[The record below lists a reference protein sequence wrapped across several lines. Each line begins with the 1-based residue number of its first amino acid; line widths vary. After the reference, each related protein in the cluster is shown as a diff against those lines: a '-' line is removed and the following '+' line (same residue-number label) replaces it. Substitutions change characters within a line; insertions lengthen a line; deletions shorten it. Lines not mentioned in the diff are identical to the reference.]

1 MVRFSINYYKPK
13 PIQLNCLEENYNPSN
28 EEVEYN
34 FNPFRIQKIQNYQP
48 IYSHYFEMT
57 GNNYNNIS
65 FHHKYFFHSL
75 HSILDVSNNEII
87 EKPVFIKYSPL
98 LDPLRYMNGKYN
110 IEDSK
115 IRELPKL
122 NSTEESVYKKL
133 LDTNNA
139 SYIDGFFSFLS
150 SQLLNTHGFKNAVD
164 YYGTFLALQDKFKM
178 NITDDYDYLM
188 ESSFFNNNKN
198 KLFEI
203 SKNTHYP
210 FMNFNSR
217 GNKMRL
223 NICENENLKHNI
235 SVISMGCSNETTQSL
250 ETQDLEEIYKKN
262 TSEKNDNDY
271 SDSETTEY
279 EYSSDE
285 DVENIGENNSDSEDE
300 EQEDKDSSD
309 EEWED
314 VDEEEDNST
323 ESSIEESIF
332 AFIKDFPVQMI
343 CLEKCDGTLDELF
356 DNQEIDDVHAASALI
371 QVIMILITFQKV
383 FSFTH
388 NDLHTNNIMYTNTDI
403 EYLYYKYENSYYKV
417 PTYGK
422 IFKIIDFGR
431 SIYKFQ
437 GKLFCSDS
445 FAPNGDGSTQYNF
458 EPYYNPKK
466 PTIEP
471 NYSFDLCRLGCS
483 IYDFI
488 VDDEKDPKLDELQK
502 TIIRW
507 CKDDN
512 NKNVLYKKNG
522 EERYPGFS
530 LYKMIARTVHKHTPQ
545 KQLKYP
551 YFKQF
556 EYKPKTNKTQIVDLI
571 DIDKI
576 PIYV

>member
-13 PIQLNCLEENYNPSN
+13 PIQLKYLEESYIPTD
-28 EEVEYN
+28 EENEYN
-34 FNPFRIQKIQNYQP
+34 YNPFRIQKIQNYQP

-57 GNNYNNIS
+57 ENNYNNVS
-65 FHHKYFFHSL
+65 FYHRYFFHSL
-75 HSILDVSNNEII
+75 NSIVDVSTNEII

-110 IEDSK
+110 TEDSK

-150 SQLLNTHGFKNAVD
+150 SQLLNTHGFKNAVE

-178 NITDDYDYLM
+178 NITDDYEYLM
-188 ESSFFNNNKN
+188 DSTFFNNNKN

-223 NICENENLKHNI
+223 KISDGENQKHNI
-235 SVISMGCSNETTQSL
+235 SIISMDCSNQTTQNCEIHQL
-250 ETQDLEEIYKKN
+250 EDVYQKDTTTEKKD
-262 TSEKNDNDY
+262 EDY

-279 EYSSDE
+279 DYSSDE
-285 DVENIGENNSDSEDE
+285 EVDNTENSDNNDED
-300 EQEDKDSSD
+300 QQDNDD
-309 EEWED
+309 EWED
-314 VDEEEDNST
+314 VDDDDEKDNST
-323 ESSIEESIF
+323 ESSIEDSIF
-332 AFIKDFPVQMI
+332 AFIKEFPVQMI

-356 DNQEIDDVHAASALI
+356 DNQEIDDILAASALI
-371 QVIMILITFQKV
+371 QVVMVLITFQKA

-403 EYLYYKYENSYYKV
+403 EFLYYKYENICYKV

-437 GKLFCSDS
+437 GKLLCSDS
-445 FAPNGDGSTQYNF
+445 FAPNGDGSSQYNF

-488 VDDEKDPKLDELQK
+488 VDDEKDPNLDELQK

-512 NKNVLYKKNG
+512 DKNILYKKNG

-556 EYKPKTNKTQIVDLI
+556 EYKVKSNKIQKIDII

-576 PIYV
+576 PVYI